1 MKFTIPQSLEAGSRR
16 LLGQVRVPSG
26 EPHLI
31 THIPLTHYG
40 RNRLKFAV

>member
-26 EPHLI
+26 EPHVI
-31 THIPLTHYG
+31 MHNALTHYG